1 MGIPEFQIFS
11 SELAQDPNTKISNK
25 NKTLIDDGKKVL
37 VLIIGILLIF
47 KILRQ
52 KKRALI
58 QGT

>member
-1 MGIPEFQIFS
+1 MRIPEFQIFS

-25 NKTLIDDGKKVL
+25 NKTLIDDGKKVI
-37 VLIIGILLIF
+37 VLIVGILLIF